1 MFEIYIDTN
10 ICLIYTLD
18 SKRRVFMIEML
29 HSKILVGFVVFV
41 LGFTYLTTFT
51 TDTSQVVLEDD
62 LEMQSE
68 LVLR

>member
-1 MFEIYIDTN
+1 
-10 ICLIYTLD
+10 
-18 SKRRVFMIEML
+18 MIEML